1 MPQSSAPLDAPLQ
14 TSALICVPITETE
27 PAAFL
32 AALVAASANADIV
45 ELRLDY
51 LSDAARAEVFA
62 QLPAFAVQQ
71 PTPLLFTF
79 RPREQGGQRDL
90 SLSER
95 RAFWQNL
102 PAEVAA
108 TITLAD
114 FEFDLVESFAEET
127 PPIPWDKVIC
137 SWHNFEGTPDDL
149 IQRYERMAA
158 TPAAIVKLA
167 TKCNRIGDCLHL
179 FELIEHAQGH
189 KPIIALGMGLP
200 GLSTRVLSLS
210 RGAML
215 TFGSLQRGAESA
227 PGQPTVTDLN
237 QLYRVKQLTR
247 ASQIF
252 GVIGQPIGHSRSPL
266 IHNPALQAA
275 GIDGVYLP
283 LEVDD
288 TASFICGFVHPQTR
302 KLDWNLRGLSVTIP
316 HKLPVISFLNEVDAT
331 AQAIGA
337 VNTIVVETDRLLGF
351 NTDVHGAMQPLT
363 ELTDVRDAR
372 VAVLGAGGSAR
383 AVCYGLQQHGAD
395 VTIYA
400 RDVRKTQSV
409 AAEFNTQASALDSF
423 HGQADIVINC
433 TPMGMTGHSEGTS
446 PLPVESLRGV
456 RLVYDLVYNPEQTA
470 LLLAAQAA
478 GCQTLGG
485 LAMLVAQ
492 AAEQF
497 RLWTGRGAPI
507 EVMWQAA
514 RPTSIA

>member
-1 MPQSSAPLDAPLQ
+1 MPQLSAPTDAPL
-14 TSALICVPITETE
+14 LMRKLVCVPITETE
-27 PAAFL
+27 SAPFL
-32 AALVAASANADIV
+32 AALAAAATSADII

-62 QLPAFAVQQ
+62 QLPARMTQHH
-71 PTPLLFTF
+71 TPLLFTF

-90 SLSER
+90 NVAER

-108 TITLAD
+108 QITLAD
-114 FEFDLVESFAEET
+114 FELDLVESFAAET
-127 PPIPWDKVIC
+127 APLPWEKVIC
-137 SWHNFEGTPDDL
+137 SWHNFESTPDDL
-149 IQRYERMAA
+149 IPRYERMAA
-158 TPAAIVKLA
+158 TPAAVIKLA
-167 TKCNRIGDCLHL
+167 TKCNRLGDCLRL
-179 FELIEHAQGH
+179 FELIEHAQGR
-189 KPIIALGMGLP
+189 KPIIALGMGMP

-210 RGAML
+210 RGTLL
-215 TFGSLQRGAESA
+215 TFGALQRGAESA
-227 PGQPTVTDLN
+227 PGQPTVADLN

-266 IHNPALQAA
+266 IHNPALQAV

-288 TASFICGFVHPQTR
+288 TASFVRGFVHPKTR

-316 HKLPVISFLNEVDAT
+316 HKLSVIPFLDEIDAT

-337 VNTIVVETDRLLGF
+337 VNTIIVEADRLRGF

-363 ELTDVRDAR
+363 ELMDVRGTR

-383 AVCYGLQQHGAD
+383 AVCYGLKQRGAH

-400 RDVRKTQSV
+400 RDVRKAQPLADEFNAT
-409 AAEFNTQASALDSF
+409 AAELDSF
-423 HGQADIVINC
+423 HAQADIVIHC
-433 TPMGMTGHSEGTS
+433 TPMGMKGHSEGTS
-446 PLPVESLRGV
+446 PLTAESLRDV

-470 LLLAAQAA
+470 LLQAAQAA

-497 RLWTGRGAPI
+497 RLWTGQAAPMD
-507 EVMWQAA
+507 VMWQAVRQA
-514 RPTSIA
+514 

>member
-1 MPQSSAPLDAPLQ
+1 MPPLLAPTEAPLL
-14 TSALICVPITETE
+14 TRKLVCVPITETE
-27 PAAFL
+27 SAPFL
-32 AALVAASANADIV
+32 AALAAAVAKADIV

-51 LSDAARAEVFA
+51 LSDAARTEILA
-62 QLPAFAVQQ
+62 QLPAFVAQHG
-71 PTPLLFTF
+71 TPLLFTF

-90 SLSER
+90 SLGER
-95 RAFWQNL
+95 RAFWQSL

-114 FEFDLVESFAEET
+114 FEFDLVESFATET
-127 PPIPWDKVIC
+127 PPVPWDKVIC
-137 SWHNFEGTPDDL
+137 SWHNFEETPEDL

-158 TPAAIVKLA
+158 TSAAIVKLA
-167 TKCNRIGDCLHL
+167 TKCNRIGDCLRL
-179 FELIEHAQGH
+179 FELIEYAQGR
-189 KPIIALGMGLP
+189 KPIIALGMGMP

-210 RGAML
+210 RGGLL

-227 PGQPTVTDLN
+227 PGQPTVADLN
-237 QLYRVKQLTR
+237 QLYRVKQLTP

-266 IHNPALQAA
+266 IHNPALLAS

-288 TASFICGFVHPQTR
+288 AASFIRNFVHPKTR
-302 KLDWNLRGLSVTIP
+302 SLAWKLRGLSVTIP
-316 HKLPVISFLNEVDAT
+316 HKLSVMPFLDEIDTT
-331 AQAIGA
+331 AQTIGA
-337 VNTIVVETDRLLGF
+337 VNTIVVESDRLLGF

-363 ELTDVRDAR
+363 ELMDVLGAR

-383 AVCYGLQQHGAD
+383 AVCYGLKQLGAE

-400 RDVRKTQSV
+400 RDVQKARPLAEEFKAT
-409 AAEFNTQASALDSF
+409 AAALDSF
-423 HGQADIVINC
+423 KGQADIVINC
-433 TPMGMTGHSEGTS
+433 TPMGMKGHSEGTS
-446 PLPVESLRGV
+446 PVTAESLRGV

-470 LLLAAQAA
+470 LLQAAQSA

-497 RLWTGRGAPI
+497 RLWTNQTAPI
-507 EVMWQAA
+507 DVMWQAVRQA
-514 RPTSIA
+514 

>member
-1 MPQSSAPLDAPLQ
+1 MPPLSAPVDPLL
-14 TSALICVPITETE
+14 TRKLVCVPITERE

-32 AALVAASANADIV
+32 AALAAAAVSADII

-51 LSDAARAEVFA
+51 LSDAAHAEVFA
-62 QLPAFAVQQ
+62 QLPALVAQYH
-71 PTPLLFTF
+71 TPLLFTL

-90 SLSER
+90 SLGER
-95 RAFWQNL
+95 RACWQSL
-102 PAEVAA
+102 PAAVAA

-114 FEFDLVESFAEET
+114 FEFDLAASFAAE
-127 PPIPWDKVIC
+127 PPPVPWEKVIC

-167 TKCNRIGDCLHL
+167 TKCNCIGDCLRL
-179 FELIEHAQGH
+179 FEVIEYAQSR
-189 KPIIALGMGLP
+189 KPIIALGMSLP

-210 RGAML
+210 RGALL
-215 TFGSLQRGAESA
+215 TFGALQPGAESA
-227 PGQPTVTDLN
+227 PGQPTVADLN

-252 GVIGQPIGHSRSPL
+252 GVMGQPIGHSRSPL

-283 LEVDD
+283 LEVDG
-288 TASFICGFVHPQTR
+288 TAAFIRDFVHPHTR
-302 KLDWNLRGLSVTIP
+302 KLGWNLRGLSVTIP
-316 HKLPVISFLNEVDAT
+316 HKLAVMPLLDEIDAT

-337 VNTIVVETDRLLGF
+337 VNTIVVESDRLRGF
-351 NTDVHGAMQPLT
+351 NTDVHGAMQPLN
-363 ELTDVRDAR
+363 ELLDVRGAR

-383 AVCYGLQQHGAD
+383 AVCYGLQQRGAA
-395 VTIYA
+395 VTLYA
-400 RDVRKTQSV
+400 RDLRKAQSL
-409 AAEFNTQASALDSF
+409 AAEFNATAAALDSF

-433 TPMGMTGHSEGTS
+433 TPLGMKGHSEGTS
-446 PLPVESLRGV
+446 PLTAERLRDV

-470 LLLAAQAA
+470 LLQTAQAA

-497 RLWTGRGAPI
+497 RLWTHQAAPI
-507 EVMWQAA
+507 DVMWQAA
-514 RPTSIA
+514 RT